1 MKALAKIR
9 TDRTI
14 AGVLAIA
21 MAITCFMAFVGVRA
35 LGSAQSDVELLGEE
49 TVVPLVE
56 LKQISDEY
64 AVLLIDA
71 VNKAHEGVYTE
82 EQLLADLEYVG
93 STTPDHWIELSAQIG
108 EAHPL
113 AVDKLATVDE
123 LSAVVDAQVADLITQ
138 VNTSGMSVLDAW
150 DGELYE
156 TVDPLTGAI
165 GEVFAQLDE
174 EAVDAVAATA
184 STSSSARSLL
194 ITGMVIAALVLVG
207 GGGTLVRV
215 VAANGRREA
224 EAAAIAQ
231 RLTEMV
237 ENADLGMVFADM
249 AETVQYVNPAWSK
262 LVGAQAGL
270 ASGSAVGSRVSSIVD
285 DKGMRAMSNL
295 PTQFTMQLGS
305 DIFRVSATSMAAV
318 DGSPIG
324 VLTTW
329 ESVTDELE
337 AKAREEENMAR
348 LTEIIQ
354 EVRAKGD
361 ELTRAAE
368 TMNRVSVELASGAEE
383 TAVQASSVSAAAE
396 EGSAIA
402 ASVAAAVDELR
413 SSIQEI
419 ATGATEATRT
429 ATEAVAVATDAREIV
444 EQLGASSKEIG
455 KVIELISSI
464 AEDTNV
470 LALNAT
476 IEAARAGEAGK
487 GFAVVANEV
496 KDLAGETAKATE
508 DIRGRVSRIQTD
520 AAAAVEAIG
529 RVGAVVEAISL
540 TQQGIAASV
549 EEQTAT
555 TDEISAAVADV
566 ARTSADINDNI
577 NGVATASN
585 QTSASAAETQQ
596 AAASL
601 TLLAADLA
609 EVSAAGELMA
619 GLR

>member
-14 AGVLAIA
+14 AGVLAVA
-21 MAITCFMAFVGVRA
+21 MAITCFMAFIGVRA
-35 LGSAQSDVELLGEE
+35 LGSAQSDVDYLSNE

-82 EQLLADLEYVG
+82 EQLLADLNYIG
-93 STTPDHWIELSAQIG
+93 STTPDHWAELAERILA
-108 EAHPL
+108 AHPT
-113 AVDKLATVDE
+113 AVEHSVVIDE
-123 LSAVVDAQVADLITQ
+123 LIPVVDAQVDEIISQ
-138 VNTSGMSVLDAW
+138 VNTSGTSVLADW

-156 TVDPLTGAI
+156 TVDPLTSEI
-165 GEVFAQLDE
+165 GLLFEHLDE
-174 EAVDAVAATA
+174 EAVVAAAATA
-184 STSSSARSLL
+184 STSGSARSML

-207 GGGTLVRV
+207 GGGMLVRV

-224 EAAAIAQ
+224 EAAAVAQ

-237 ENADLGMVFADM
+237 ENADLGMVFADT

-262 LVGAQAGL
+262 LVGSHAGL
-270 ASGSAVGSRVSSIVD
+270 ANGSAVGARIGSIVD
-285 DKGMRAMSNL
+285 DKGMRAMANL
-295 PTQFTMQLGS
+295 PTEFTMPLGN
-305 DIFRVSATSMAAV
+305 DVFRVSATTMAAT

-329 ESVTDELE
+329 ESVKDELE
-337 AKAREEENMAR
+337 AKAREEETMAR

-354 EVRAKGD
+354 EVRAKGE

-396 EGSAIA
+396 EGSATA